1 LEKQIID
8 RTSPAPLHGQVRRHQ
23 AGLQRFQCTSYGGK
37 PVMKEDAMRW
47 TVSTARYVGRSA
59 VTLSVGFALVLSAAS
74 AARAQQSAAQGRTV
88 EGVWYVQV
96 TLRNCTTG
104 VALAPAVNS
113 LVTFAAGGTL
123 QESVGG
129 GGFVPGQRS
138 NGHGTWTHK
147 GGQTYDQRFV
157 SMINFATAPGP
168 GPGFEAGWM
177 KVQHTVEVIDVDHIE
192 SAGTNSFYR
201 LNGEVY
207 RTGCSTATGT
217 RFE

>member
-1 LEKQIID
+1 M
-8 RTSPAPLHGQVRRHQ
+8 T
-23 AGLQRFQCTSYGGK
+23 
-37 PVMKEDAMRW
+37 W
-47 TVSTARYVGRSA
+47 TVSRRRDVGRRA
-59 VTLSVGFALVLSAAS
+59 VMLSIGLALVLSAGS
-74 AARAQQSAAQGRTV
+74 AATAQQSAAEGRTV
-88 EGVWYVQV
+88 QGVWYVQV
-96 TLRNCTTG
+96 TIRDCATG

-123 QESVGG
+123 LESVSG
-129 GGFVPGQRS
+129 GGFAPGQRS
-138 NGHGTWTHK
+138 DGHGKWTHK
-147 GGQTYDQRFV
+147 GGGTYDQRFI

-177 KVQHTVEVIDVDHIE
+177 KVHHTVEVIDADHIE

-207 RTGCSTATGT
+207 RTGCSSATGT

>member
-1 LEKQIID
+1 
-8 RTSPAPLHGQVRRHQ
+8 
-23 AGLQRFQCTSYGGK
+23 
-37 PVMKEDAMRW
+37 MRW
-47 TVSTARYVGRSA
+47 TVSRARDVGRSL
-59 VTLSVGFALVLSAAS
+59 VMLSMSLALVLSAAS
-74 AARAQQSAAQGRTV
+74 AASAQQSAAQARTV

-96 TLRNCTTG
+96 TIRDCATG
-104 VALAPAVNS
+104 VALAPVVNS

-123 QESVGG
+123 HESVGG
-129 GGFVPGQRS
+129 GGFAPGQRS
-138 NGHGTWTHK
+138 DGHGTWTHK

-168 GPGFEAGWM
+168 GPGFEAGWI
-177 KVQHTVEVIDVDHIE
+177 KVHHTVEVIDADHIE
-192 SAGTNSFYR
+192 SAGSNSFYR

>member
-1 LEKQIID
+1 
-8 RTSPAPLHGQVRRHQ
+8 
-23 AGLQRFQCTSYGGK
+23 
-37 PVMKEDAMRW
+37 MKW
-47 TVSTARYVGRSA
+47 TVSRARDVGRSA
-59 VTLSVGFALVLSAAS
+59 VMLSMGVALVLSAAS
-74 AARAQQSAAQGRTV
+74 AAGAQQSAAQGRTV
-88 EGVWYVQV
+88 QGVWYVQIII
-96 TLRNCTTG
+96 RDCATG

-123 QESVGG
+123 HESVSG
-129 GGFVPGQRS
+129 GGFAPGQRS
-138 NGHGTWTHK
+138 DGHGTWTHQ

-168 GPGFEAGWM
+168 GPGFEAGWI
-177 KVQHTVEVIDVDHIE
+177 KVRHTVTMIDADHTE
-192 SAGTNSFYR
+192 STGTNSFYR

>member
-1 LEKQIID
+1 M
-8 RTSPAPLHGQVRRHQ
+8 TWA
-23 AGLQRFQCTSYGGK
+23 
-37 PVMKEDAMRW
+37 
-47 TVSTARYVGRSA
+47 VSTARRVGRRA
-59 VTLSVGFALVLSAAS
+59 VMLSVGLAVVGLAGSGVS
-74 AARAQQSAAQGRTV
+74 AQQSGAEARTV
-88 EGVWYVQV
+88 QGVWYMQV
-96 TLRNCTTG
+96 TVRNCATG
-104 VALAPAVNS
+104 VALAPPVNS

-123 QESVGG
+123 RESVSG
-129 GGFVPGQRS
+129 GGFAPGQRS
-138 NGHGTWTHK
+138 DGHGTWTHK

-157 SMINFATAPGP
+157 MMINFTSGPGP

-177 KVQHTVEVIDVDHIE
+177 KVQHTVRMIDADHIE

>member
-1 LEKQIID
+1 MTWKI
-8 RTSPAPLHGQVRRHQ
+8 
-23 AGLQRFQCTSYGGK
+23 
-37 PVMKEDAMRW
+37 
-47 TVSTARYVGRSA
+47 STARNVGRGA
-59 VTLSVGFALVLSAAS
+59 VMLGMGLALVAVGAS
-74 AARAQQSAAQGRTV
+74 GARAQQSGAEARTV
-88 EGVWYVQV
+88 QGVWYVQV
-96 TLRNCTTG
+96 TIRDCATG
-104 VALAPAVNS
+104 AALAPPVNS

-123 QESVGG
+123 HESVGG
-129 GGFVPGQRS
+129 GGFAPGQRS
-138 NGHGTWTHK
+138 DGHGTWTHK

-157 SMINFATAPGP
+157 SLINFATTPGP

-177 KVQHTVEVIDVDHIE
+177 KVHHTVEVIDADHIE

>member
-1 LEKQIID
+1 M
-8 RTSPAPLHGQVRRHQ
+8 T
-23 AGLQRFQCTSYGGK
+23 
-37 PVMKEDAMRW
+37 W
-47 TVSTARYVGRSA
+47 TVSTAGYLGRSA
-59 VTLSVGFALVLSAAS
+59 LLLSMGLALVQSAAS
-74 AARAQQSAAQGRTV
+74 DATAQQSAAEARTV

-96 TLRNCTTG
+96 TIRDCATG
-104 VALAPAVNS
+104 VALAPVVNS

-123 QESVGG
+123 HESVGG
-129 GGFVPGQRS
+129 GGFAPGQRS
-138 NGHGTWTHK
+138 DGHGTWTHK

-168 GPGFEAGWM
+168 GPGFEAGWI
-177 KVQHTVEVIDVDHIE
+177 KVQHTVEVIDADHIE
-192 SAGTNSFYR
+192 SAGGNTFFR

>member
-1 LEKQIID
+1 
-8 RTSPAPLHGQVRRHQ
+8 
-23 AGLQRFQCTSYGGK
+23 
-37 PVMKEDAMRW
+37 MKW
-47 TVSTARYVGRSA
+47 TRSTARGLGLAALMLTMA
-59 VTLSVGFALVLSAAS
+59 VASVPSAAS
-74 AARAQQSAAQGRTV
+74 AVGAQQSASQIRTV
-88 EGVWYVQV
+88 QGVWYVKV
-96 TLRNCTTG
+96 TIRDCASG

-113 LVTFAAGGTL
+113 LVTFGVGGTL
-123 QESVGG
+123 HESVSG
-129 GGFVPGQRS
+129 GGFAPGQRS
-138 NGHGTWTHK
+138 DGHGTWTH
-147 GGQTYDQRFV
+147 GEGQTYDQRFV

-177 KVQHTVEVIDVDHIE
+177 KVQHKVTMTDADHIE